1 MSLLIFALVVLV
13 ILALVC
19 WLIQTAPMFDA
30 RLKWVI
36 QVIAVIIAILAIAQR
51 AGVL

>member
-13 ILALVC
+13 ILAMVC
-19 WLIQTAPMFDA
+19 WLIQTAPMLDG

-36 QVIAVIIAILAIAQR
+36 QAIAVIIAILAIAQR